1 MLNLINFVDRKFYP
15 TFQNHWDDLA
25 LRHKILSNLNPQ
37 FRVLDYGA
45 GSGFVK
51 EMNFK
56 DLGAKISGIDM
67 DPSVLTNPFLDEAF
81 ITNGS
86 VLPFEDNS
94 FDLVISDNVLEHLEN
109 PGKVFAEISR
119 VLKSNGKL
127 LIKTPNKW
135 HYMSLIASYTPHW
148 FHVFY
153 NSLRG
158 RKESDTFP
166 TQYRVNTPKAIET
179 CANRSGLKVEEILLI
194 EGRPEYLR
202 ISFISYLFGLI
213 YERIVN
219 RFDAL
224 AKFRIV
230 MIAVMVK
237 SSAKALDSATNNR
250 ITPAKAIAE
259 NTASQIRL
267 LLPIVLALCC
277 ESHYH

>member
-1 MLNLINFVDRKFYP
+1 MLNLINFLDRKFYP
-15 TFQNHWDDLA
+15 NFQNHWDDLA
-25 LRHKILSNLNPQ
+25 LRNKILSNLNPE

-56 DLGAKISGIDM
+56 DLGAKIAGIDM
-67 DPSVLTNPFLDEAF
+67 DSSVLTNPFLDEAF

-86 VLPFEDNS
+86 VLPFEEDS

-109 PGKVFAEISR
+109 PRTVFSEISR

-127 LIKTPNKW
+127 IIKTPNKW

-158 RKESDTFP
+158 RTESDTFP
-166 TQYRVNTPKAIET
+166 TQYKVNTPKDIEA
-179 CANRSGLKVEEILLI
+179 CANHSGLKIEEIQLI

-202 ISFISYLFGLI
+202 IFFILYLFGLF

-219 RFDAL
+219 RFNTL
-224 AKFRIV
+224 AKFRVVI
-230 MIAVMVK
+230 IAVMVK
-237 SSAKALDSATNNR
+237 SDAKALNSVTDNR
-250 ITPAKAIAE
+250 IVSAKVVVE
-259 NTASQIRL
+259 NAAS
-267 LLPIVLALCC
+267 
-277 ESHYH
+277 